1 MNSKKKAI
9 ISACLLGEI
18 CRYDGKS
25 KQVNEVI
32 EAFTE
37 YEIIPFCPEA
47 PLFGTPRQR
56 ISVVVIN
63 GKNRVI
69 TDETNEDVTQMLQD
83 EIDAFIKQNPHAD
96 IIVLK
101 SKSPSC
107 GLGTTP
113 ILNEKKEVVAYLK
126 KCPESGER
134 FSHFGNGIAADI
146 FSKEYPHAKI
156 VDELEFKN

>member
-1 MNSKKKAI
+1 MNSKKKVI

-25 KQVNEVI
+25 KQINEVI
-32 EAFTE
+32 EAFTD

-56 ISVVVIN
+56 ISVVAVN
-63 GKNRVI
+63 GENRVI
-69 TDETNEDVTQMLQD
+69 TDETREDVTQMLEE
-83 EIDAFIKQNPHAD
+83 EIETFIQKNPHAD

-113 ILNEKKEVVAYLK
+113 ILNEQKE
-126 KCPESGER
+126 PE
-134 FSHFGNGIAADI
+134 FGNGIAADI
-146 FSKEYPHAKI
+146 FLKKYPHAKI
-156 VDELEFKN
+156 VDELNFKN